1 MKEVASFSDGTCAM
15 LGTFAHTR
23 RVVTNLF
30 PLCALTQTL
39 PTNAFEAGARVSTLR
54 VAELYLLFSRKYFE
68 VDHSQSS

>member
-15 LGTFAHTR
+15 LGTSAHTR

-39 PTNAFEAGARVSTLR
+39 PTNAFEAGARVST
-54 VAELYLLFSRKYFE
+54 FYFQK
-68 VDHSQSS
+68 VLQSFYFQSC